1 MSNGSDE
8 IIKTIA
14 VIDLETNGLP
24 WQQGNTCAITELS
37 IYAFAATCL
46 SGHKEE
52 SLLREL
58 DDDLQIVE
66 KIQPPMLPR
75 VLHKITLMIN
85 PNKEIHPEAA
95 KISGLT
101 NNLLQRE
108 APFDE
113 NTANCLFMFLER
125 LPAPVC
131 FVAHNGWS
139 FDYPVIRYVLQTIDK
154 SMPSSI
160 FCIDSF
166 KAFREFDEKELKI
179 NAIKEQLQQ
188 MQYNNSTKDSN
199 NCDILASTLVAAENE
214 KRQFALNMYRQIFS
228 QPFTP
233 ATRFPKKG
241 VYVLGNFYE
250 RVFQQKPMNLHR
262 AEADVEILT
271 KLILHYG
278 LVFLAYAEER
288 KQSFDEVLPLG
299 CRS

>member
-95 KISGLT
+95 KIS
-101 NNLLQRE
+101 
-108 APFDE
+108 
-113 NTANCLFMFLER
+113 ER